1 MDLAKAASW
10 FRPRAFKGKFKRRHE
25 PMYLIFRDD
34 AALPTIG
41 LALGRAYL
49 PDAGLRELLALAH
62 RPSHDRK
69 AS

>member
-1 MDLAKAASW
+1 MHPVFTD
-10 FRPRAFKGKFKRRHE
+10 E
-25 PMYLIFRDD
+25 
-34 AALPTIG
+34 AALPRIG

-49 PDAGLRELLALAH
+49 PDAGLRELLVLAR

>member
-1 MDLAKAASW
+1 MDLTKAASW
-10 FRPRAFKGKFKRRHE
+10 FARAARAT
-25 PMYLIFRDD
+25 L
-34 AALPTIG
+34 
-41 LALGRAYL
+41 LGRGRRPVGAYL